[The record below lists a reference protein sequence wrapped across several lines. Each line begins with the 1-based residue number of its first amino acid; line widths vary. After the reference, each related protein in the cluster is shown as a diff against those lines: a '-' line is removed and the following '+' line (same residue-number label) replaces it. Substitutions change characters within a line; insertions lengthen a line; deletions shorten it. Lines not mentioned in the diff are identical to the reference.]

1 MATGYSRFLGTI
13 VFIGDLLL
21 LNLAFFISF
30 IIKFKSLIPLS
41 ERYII
46 LLVVVNLLWMLFGAY
61 STLYEFQ
68 HPMRADRTL
77 KKIFRAIPLYTL
89 LILTFIFTVKGYY
102 YSRLHVIFTLTL
114 FLNFILVWRLF
125 FHWLLKIYRRSG
137 GNYSRVAIVGSS
149 ELGQELHKYLTSDS
163 GLGFR
168 FIGYIE
174 GTNEE
179 TTVTPE
185 VNNKILG
192 GIDNLSM
199 IVKNELVD
207 EIYCTLPLTEAQD
220 IKRLITFCDNNAI
233 RFRFVPDF
241 SSFLNRKAILEF
253 IDYMPVITLR
263 SEPLELFSNRILKR
277 IFDILFSLIILI
289 LIFPWVFLIAATF
302 IKLSSKGPIFFVQTR
317 PGKKNSTFNIYKF
330 RTMVMNVDSDAKQ
343 AIVGDSRITW
353 IGKILRKASLDE
365 LPQFINVL
373 LGNMSVVGP
382 RPHMQFQNE
391 DYRKLIDK
399 FMVRQLVK
407 PGITGLAQVKG
418 LRGPTADLKLMEQ
431 RVRLDVWYTENWSL
445 FLDIKIIFQ
454 TFFLIFKGGDNAL

>member
-21 LNLAFFISF
+21 LNFAFFISF
-30 IIKFKSLIPLS
+30 IIKFKSFIPLT

-46 LLVVVNLLWMLFGAY
+46 LLVMVNLLWMIFGAY

-77 KKIFRAIPLYTL
+77 KKIFRAIPLYAL

-137 GNYSRVAIVGSS
+137 GNYSRVAIVGRSS
-149 ELGQELHKYLTSDS
+149 VGQELYKYITSDA

-168 FIGYIE
+168 FSGYIQGSNEYLQAGSE
-174 GTNEE
+174 GED
-179 TTVTPE
+179 
-185 VNNKILG
+185 KILG
-192 GIDNLSM
+192 GIDNLSK
-199 IVKNELVD
+199 IVSDNLID
-207 EIYCTLPLTEAQD
+207 EIYCTLPLTEAKD
-220 IKRLITFCDNNAI
+220 IKSLIAFCDNNAI

-241 SSFLNRKAILEF
+241 SSFLNRKTSLEF
-253 IDYMPVITLR
+253 VDYMPVITLR
-263 SEPLELFSNRILKR
+263 GEPLEALSNRILKR
-277 IFDILFSLIILI
+277 AFDLFFSLAVLL

-317 PGKKNSTFNIYKF
+317 PGKKNSTFKIYKF
-330 RTMVMNVDSDAKQ
+330 RTMVMNEESDAKQ
-343 AIVGDSRITW
+343 ATAGDARVTW

-365 LPQFINVL
+365 LPQFINVF
-373 LGNMSVVGP
+373 LGDMSVVGP

-399 FMVRQLVK
+399 FMIRQLVK

-418 LRGPTADLKLMEQ
+418 YRGPTADLKLMEQ
-431 RVRLDVWYTENWSL
+431 RVRLDVWYTENWSI
-445 FLDIKIIFQ
+445 FLDVKIIFQ
-454 TFFLIFKGGDNAL
+454 TFFLIFRGGENAL